1 MAPDCIAVTHGYGS
15 ITGRGPHGER
25 ARGSHNSAFIVRP
38 DGGPVEPS
46 MKESA
51 RDQFG
56 LMIDHRIEEAAAEC
70 STSLVPGLPATSA
83 IGLSTALTRENGSI
97 TTFTTRR
104 LSPNFLPDL

>member
-1 MAPDCIAVTHGYGS
+1 MTHGYGS
-15 ITGRGPHGER
+15 ITGRGPDGER
-25 ARGSHNSAFIVRP
+25 ARGSHNRAFIVRP

-56 LMIDHRIEEAAAEC
+56 LMIDHRVDEAAAEC
-70 STSLVPGLPATSA
+70 STSLVPGRPATSA

-97 TTFTTRR
+97 TTPTTTR
-104 LSPNFLPDL
+104 LSPHFLSDL